1 MKKRSEGDMKGVLGA
16 VPTDCDTCSD
26 GSDDFKENSELEK
39 ETTYEEVCTEMKK
52 RSEGDMKGVL
62 GAVPTDCDTC
72 SDGSDD
78 FKVDL
83 ADDPHDIS
91 WVGKQ
96 FLNRHDLCAFYHW
109 QLR

>member
-1 MKKRSEGDMKGVLGA
+1 M
-16 VPTDCDTCSD
+16 
-26 GSDDFKENSELEK
+26 EK

-78 FKVDL
+78 FKAGIML
-83 ADDPHDIS
+83 DPTPRNFVQVACWCQQACEHRI
-91 WVGKQ
+91 G
-96 FLNRHDLCAFYHW
+96 RHSPCIP
-109 QLR
+109 QLVARR